1 MSGKT
6 MLKRILL
13 LLGDTPS
20 SLSARK
26 YAFGLVQA
34 THAEIAG
41 LAGVDLAHI
50 ETPMPGAIGASA
62 YEAALE
68 EKLRKEA
75 DAIRK
80 RLHAAYQRECE
91 AHSVAFEWLTFDGDP
106 IEALYLASETRDL
119 VVTGHDTAFRGH
131 VREPLSETLSRLLLH
146 TPRPVIACGRNGTE
160 SPNVLIAYDGSVPAM
175 RAIQLFVLLGL
186 GAGRRVPVTTIDP
199 DPALAARRADAAV
212 SYLRGHG
219 YDAEANPLV
228 TDVPPADALRIA
240 ITERKI
246 GTLVMGAYGR
256 RGFRERLFGS
266 TTTELVENPPCA
278 LFLYH

>member
-1 MSGKT
+1 

-26 YAFGLVQA
+26 YAFGLAQA
-34 THAEIAG
+34 TNAAIAG
-41 LAGVDLAHI
+41 FAGVDLAHI
-50 ETPMPGAIGASA
+50 EAPMAGAIGTSA

-75 DAIRK
+75 DATRK
-80 RLHAAYQRECE
+80 RLQAAYEQDCKT
-91 AHSVAFEWLTFDGDP
+91 HSVPFEWLTFDGDP
-106 IEALYLASETRDL
+106 IEALHLASETRDL
-119 VVTGHDTAFRGH
+119 VVTGHDTAFRGP
-131 VREPLSETLSRLLLH
+131 VREPLSETLSQLLLH
-146 TPRPVIACGRNGTE
+146 TPRPVIACGRNGSE

-186 GAGRRVPVTTIDP
+186 GAGRSVQVTTIDS
-199 DPALAARRADAAV
+199 DPALAARRANGAAN
-212 SYLRGHG
+212 YLRSHG
-219 YDAEANPLV
+219 YEAEANPLA

-240 ITERKI
+240 VTERRI